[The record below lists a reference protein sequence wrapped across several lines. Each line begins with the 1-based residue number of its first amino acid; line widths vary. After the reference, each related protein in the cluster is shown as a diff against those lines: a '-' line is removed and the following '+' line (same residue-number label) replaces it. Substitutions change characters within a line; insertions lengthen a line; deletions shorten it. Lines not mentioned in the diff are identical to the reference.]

1 MRLAEKVNAVT
12 NFYTELNADLA
23 NLQTKS
29 GLSCLSGCSN
39 CCKSPNVGATILELL
54 PFAYHLYQENKAE
67 LLYDELIT
75 NPQTAICMLYKPA
88 LTPLNNGGCSDYTYR
103 AMICRLFGFS
113 FRRNKENKP
122 EMVTCKEI
130 KTAYPV
136 AYQELTQ
143 QAEAGMLVPQ
153 ISYYHSKLSAI
164 DYPLSQEQYPIN
176 KAIELAL
183 EMVLNHFYYAE
194 TESIETIEI

>member
-1 MRLAEKVNAVT
+1 MKLSEKVNAVT
-12 NFYTELNADLA
+12 NFYAQLNADLA
-23 NLQTKS
+23 NLQVKS

-39 CCKSPNVGATILELL
+39 CCKSPNVEATILELL

-67 LLYDELIT
+67 FFYNELIN
-75 NPQTAICMLYKPA
+75 NPQTNVCMLYKPA

-113 FRRNKENKP
+113 FRRGKENKP

-130 KTAYPV
+130 KTAYPT
-136 AYQELTQ
+136 AYQVLSQ

-153 ISYYHSKLSAI
+153 ISYYHSKLSVI
-164 DYPLSQEQYPIN
+164 DYSLSQELYPIN
-176 KAIELAL
+176 KAIQLAL
-183 EMVLNHFYYAE
+183 EIVLNHFYY
-194 TESIETIEI
+194 TESCKSLEM